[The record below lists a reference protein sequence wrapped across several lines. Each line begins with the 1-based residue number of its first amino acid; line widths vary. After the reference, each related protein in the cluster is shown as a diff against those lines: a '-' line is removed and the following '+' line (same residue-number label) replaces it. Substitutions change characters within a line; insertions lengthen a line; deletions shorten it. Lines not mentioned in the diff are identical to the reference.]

1 MTDFSNPSNMA
12 ARDKLLEEYKREYDG
27 AVRRLFLSRCHTTEQ
42 GVKKINECQIPSTIE
57 ILMEMRS
64 SGTLSNVISSVVKD
78 LIDQIDSS
86 IQAPVAQKSVI
97 EKPTNNPCKRL
108 PDVAGQAVIRP
119 SQAEFVD
126 QKSPSK
132 CTETNSSTST
142 LGGQQ
147 NNGNGVGCTATG
159 LTGSLTGLTASPRVS
174 QNKPKPKMVKPKKPK
189 IGVWKTVESKT
200 RHKHEKKKTKPSVTP
215 RC

>member
-1 MTDFSNPSNMA
+1 MTDLSNPSNMA
-12 ARDKLLEEYKREYDG
+12 AHDKLLEEYKREYDG

-57 ILMEMRS
+57 ILMEMLS

-97 EKPTNNPCKRL
+97 EKPINNPCKSL
-108 PDVAGQAVIRP
+108 PDVAGQAIIQP

-142 LGGQQ
+142 LGG
-147 NNGNGVGCTATG
+147 N
-159 LTGSLTGLTASPRVS
+159 
-174 QNKPKPKMVKPKKPK
+174 
-189 IGVWKTVESKT
+189 
-200 RHKHEKKKTKPSVTP
+200 KTKAKASVAP
-215 RC
+215 QPV

>member
-1 MTDFSNPSNMA
+1 
-12 ARDKLLEEYKREYDG
+12 
-27 AVRRLFLSRCHTTEQ
+27 
-42 GVKKINECQIPSTIE
+42 
-57 ILMEMRS
+57 MRS

-97 EKPTNNPCKRL
+97 EKPTNNPCKSL
-108 PDVAGQAVIRP
+108 PDVAGQAVIQP

-142 LGGQQ
+142 LGG
-147 NNGNGVGCTATG
+147 ATK
-159 LTGSLTGLTASPRVS
+159 
-174 QNKPKPKMVKPKKPK
+174 Q
-189 IGVWKTVESKT
+189 WQ
-200 RHKHEKKKTKPSVTP
+200 
-215 RC
+215 

>member
-27 AVRRLFLSRCHTTEQ
+27 AVRRLFLSSCHTTEQ

-86 IQAPVAQKSVI
+86 IQAHVAQKSVI
-97 EKPTNNPCKRL
+97 EKPTNNPHKSL
-108 PDVAGQAVIRP
+108 PDVAGQAVTGRLKPNLLIKNPLASARKLILVLLH
-119 SQAEFVD
+119 S
-126 QKSPSK
+126 
-132 CTETNSSTST
+132 
-142 LGGQQ
+142 GG
-147 NNGNGVGCTATG
+147 N
-159 LTGSLTGLTASPRVS
+159 
-174 QNKPKPKMVKPKKPK
+174 
-189 IGVWKTVESKT
+189 
-200 RHKHEKKKTKPSVTP
+200 KTKAKAPVVP
-215 RC
+215 QPV

>member
-1 MTDFSNPSNMA
+1 M
-12 ARDKLLEEYKREYDG
+12 
-27 AVRRLFLSRCHTTEQ
+27 
-42 GVKKINECQIPSTIE
+42 
-57 ILMEMRS
+57 
-64 SGTLSNVISSVVKD
+64 
-78 LIDQIDSS
+78 IDQIDSS

-97 EKPTNNPCKRL
+97 EKSTNNPCKSL

-147 NNGNGVGCTATG
+147 NNGNGVGCTAIG
-159 LTGSLTGLTASPRVS
+159 LTGSPTGLTASLRVS
-174 QNKPKPKMVKPKKPK
+174 QKKIK
-189 IGVWKTVESKT
+189 AKVGQTQEIRDWCLEN
-200 RHKHEKKKTKPSVTP
+200 
-215 RC
+215 C

>member
-97 EKPTNNPCKRL
+97 EKSTNNPCKSL
-108 PDVAGQAVIRP
+108 PDVAGQAVIQP

-132 CTETNSSTST
+132 CKETNSNTST

-147 NNGNGVGCTATG
+147 IKGKDAGCTATG
-159 LTGSLTGLTASPRVS
+159 LTGSPAGLTASSRVS
-174 QNKPKPKMVKPKKPK
+174 QKKIK
-189 IGVWKTVESKT
+189 AKDG
-200 RHKHEKKKTKPSVTP
+200 
-215 RC
+215 

>member
-1 MTDFSNPSNMA
+1 MADLSNPSKMVA
-12 ARDKLLEEYKREYDG
+12 CDKLLEEYKREYDG
-27 AVRRLFLSRCHTTEQ
+27 AVRRLFLSRCHTTVQ
-42 GVKKINECQIPSTIE
+42 AVKKINECQIPSTVE

-86 IQAPVAQKSVI
+86 IQAPVVQKSII
-97 EKPTNNPCKRL
+97 EKPTNNPCKSL

-142 LGGQQ
+142 LGG
-147 NNGNGVGCTATG
+147 GATK
-159 LTGSLTGLTASPRVS
+159 
-174 QNKPKPKMVKPKKPK
+174 Q
-189 IGVWKTVESKT
+189 WQ
-200 RHKHEKKKTKPSVTP
+200 
-215 RC
+215 